1 LFTPTA
7 AVFIEVVKGRL
18 LREFE
23 LAAELTPVQAPHG
36 DQTQFRPG
44 PLKSSEIVISIVWR
58 VAFLEHPCF

>member
-23 LAAELTPVQAPHG
+23 LAADATAYLG
-36 DQTQFRPG
+36 
-44 PLKSSEIVISIVWR
+44 LKRRNIHAGNFI
-58 VAFLEHPCF
+58 